1 MAPRRST
8 RILLVDSEAPML
20 DLLKISLKGR
30 GYKLD
35 TAGDG
40 REAMQAVEQQTPDL
54 IIMEL
59 MLPVMD
65 GVSLL
70 RWLREKHDMDIPV
83 LVLTALDRPGIYD
96 TVHGLGVAGLLYKP
110 VRRRE
115 LLKLVQKLVAQP
127 LPETTA
133 VAG

>member
-1 MAPRRST
+1 MAPRRSI
-8 RILLVDSEAPML
+8 RILLVDSDPLML

-35 TAGDG
+35 TACDG
-40 REAMQAVEQQTPDL
+40 HEAMQAVEQQPPDL

-65 GVSLL
+65 GVSML
-70 RWLREKHDMDIPV
+70 RRLHEEHGMGIPV

-96 TVHGLGVAGLLYKP
+96 TVHGLGVAGLVYKP
-110 VRRRE
+110 VRRSQ
-115 LLKLVQKLVAQP
+115 LLRLVKQLVDTPLPATVAQ
-127 LPETTA
+127 
-133 VAG
+133 AG

>member
-1 MAPRRST
+1 MAPRRSI
-8 RILLVDSEAPML
+8 RLLLVDSDPLML

-40 REAMQAVEQQTPDL
+40 HEAMLAIEQQPPDL
-54 IIMEL
+54 VIMEL
-59 MLPVMD
+59 MLPVLD

-70 RWLREKHDMDIPV
+70 RWLRAEHGMDIPV

-96 TVHGLGVAGLLYKP
+96 TMHGLGVAGLVYKP
-110 VRRRE
+110 VRRSQ
-115 LLKLVQKLVAQP
+115 LLRQVRKVIDKP
-127 LPETTA
+127 LPA
-133 VAG
+133 VVAKAG

>member
-70 RWLREKHDMDIPV
+70 RWLRESHDMDIPV

>member
-1 MAPRRST
+1 MAPRRNI
-8 RILLVDSEAPML
+8 RILLVDSDALML

-30 GYKLD
+30 GYKLV
-35 TAGDG
+35 TASDG
-40 REAMQAVEQQTPDL
+40 REAMQAVEQQPPDL
-54 IIMEL
+54 IILEL

-70 RWLREKHDMDIPV
+70 RWLREEHDTGIPV

-96 TVHGLGVAGLLYKP
+96 TVHGLGVAGMVYKP
-110 VRRRE
+110 VRRNQ
-115 LLKLVQKLVAQP
+115 LLKQVKDLIDNP
-127 LPETTA
+127 LPSADT

>member
-8 RILLVDSEAPML
+8 CILLVDSDALML

-30 GYKLD
+30 GYKLV
-35 TAGDG
+35 TAADG
-40 REAMQAVEQQTPDL
+40 REAMQEVEQQVPDL
-54 IIMEL
+54 IILEL

-70 RWLREKHDMDIPV
+70 RWLSKEHDMDIPV

-96 TVHGLGVAGLLYKP
+96 TVHGLGVAGLVYKP
-110 VRRRE
+110 VRRKQ
-115 LLKLVQKLVAQP
+115 LLKQVQQLLDNS
-127 LPETTA
+127 LPA
-133 VAG
+133 KIMAAG

>member
-40 REAMQAVEQQTPDL
+40 REVMQAVEQQTPDL

-115 LLKLVQKLVAQP
+115 LLKLVQMLVAQP